1 MDADKKK
8 IWVSGQTIE
17 VTDAVYEAYMKGDRK
32 MRYFENDLK
41 AERIL
46 LDEDGQIKQI
56 ILSREDSLD
65 RLMDDN
71 AEQFSDRHESV
82 EDMVL
87 RKISVERLHT
97 ALSTLSEKERELIE
111 TLFFEEKTERDVASA
126 MGISQP
132 AVHKQKNKILKKLK
146 LFLENYAVYR
156 RLRRAGQC
164 ARPYLLLHFPVRR
177 EKDLLLPHGFSRC
190 HGGKA
195 PSRMGAEGLGESE
208 RDARAG
214 KEAG

>member
-17 VTDAVYEAYMKGDRK
+17 VTDTVYEAYMKGDRK

-146 LFLENYAVYR
+146 LFLEN
-156 RLRRAGQC
+156 
-164 ARPYLLLHFPVRR
+164 
-177 EKDLLLPHGFSRC
+177 
-190 HGGKA
+190 
-195 PSRMGAEGLGESE
+195 
-208 RDARAG
+208 
-214 KEAG
+214 

>member
-71 AEQFSDRHESV
+71 AEQWFRDRGQWTDASYEPSPGTIIFFDWEGDGVTDHTGIVQKCENGTVYTVEGNSGDTCRTKTYPVGSSV
-82 EDMVL
+82 
-87 RKISVERLHT
+87 IYGY
-97 ALSTLSEKERELIE
+97 
-111 TLFFEEKTERDVASA
+111 
-126 MGISQP
+126 GIP
-132 AVHKQKNKILKKLK
+132 A
-146 LFLENYAVYR
+146 Y
-156 RLRRAGQC
+156 
-164 ARPYLLLHFPVRR
+164 
-177 EKDLLLPHGFSRC
+177 
-190 HGGKA
+190 
-195 PSRMGAEGLGESE
+195 
-208 RDARAG
+208 
-214 KEAG
+214 

>member
-97 ALSTLSEKERELIE
+97 ALSTLSEKERELNE

-146 LFLENYAVYR
+146 LFLEN
-156 RLRRAGQC
+156 
-164 ARPYLLLHFPVRR
+164 
-177 EKDLLLPHGFSRC
+177 
-190 HGGKA
+190 
-195 PSRMGAEGLGESE
+195 
-208 RDARAG
+208 
-214 KEAG
+214 

>member
-132 AVHKQKNKILKKLK
+132 AVHKQKNQYSK
-146 LFLENYAVYR
+146 N
-156 RLRRAGQC
+156 
-164 ARPYLLLHFPVRR
+164 
-177 EKDLLLPHGFSRC
+177 
-190 HGGKA
+190 
-195 PSRMGAEGLGESE
+195 
-208 RDARAG
+208 
-214 KEAG
+214 

>member
-132 AVHKQKNKILKKLK
+132 AVHKQKNKILK
-146 LFLENYAVYR
+146 N
-156 RLRRAGQC
+156 
-164 ARPYLLLHFPVRR
+164 
-177 EKDLLLPHGFSRC
+177 
-190 HGGKA
+190 
-195 PSRMGAEGLGESE
+195 
-208 RDARAG
+208 
-214 KEAG
+214 